1 VTFLDQ
7 VVLWVVLPVIVA
19 TALVLFFLL
28 AKPAG

>member
-19 TALVLFFLL
+19 AALVLFFLL